1 MSEQKTVIRPI
12 RKGSKGLT
20 GTIARSRHHAKMML
34 PFIEA
39 MRGAVKHL
47 GFAEWLEGETVHE
60 LRTTDDRRYTLRGV
74 QLPGGGY
81 IAIRLAVRLS
91 RSQEIPLLT
100 VQTVDQVPNLLTVL
114 RMLATP
120 LATGEAFVEDEDAA

>member
-1 MSEQKTVIRPI
+1 
-12 RKGSKGLT
+12 
-20 GTIARSRHHAKMML
+20 MML

-81 IAIRLAVRLS
+81 LS
-91 RSQEIPLLT
+91 LIHI
-100 VQTVDQVPNLLTVL
+100 
-114 RMLATP
+114 
-120 LATGEAFVEDEDAA
+120 